1 MSRQAHLPP
10 RCPFQKKTI
19 SRHDPALPTLDNHVY
34 LHTRH
39 HKSVS
44 QSSIGEE
51 KPAWLDDL
59 LDDSDSNSGSILHR
73 RSASDSLTLLDD
85 HVPLASLSHLNGSDT
100 PASCE
105 SDGSLESASIYGPNS
120 PRAKGKI
127 SFPENAIVSALSEYV
142 SHEHLW
148 HLKDSICASGAANLE
163 SVDDTRGVSG
173 AANLELVED
182 THGSAG
188 EIIAETKPVKRYPG
202 QRSRVRKLQYI
213 AELERTVNI
222 LQKVEMEMASK
233 IASLVQQ
240 RLALS
245 MENSKLKQRAFRLQH
260 EKQFVDGQYKSL
272 RKEVER
278 LKSYLAHA
286 YGNKDSSNFS
296 LSSPAEL
303 ASTAATWQMLD
314 MGKLDLN

>member
-19 SRHDPALPTLDNHVY
+19 SRHDPALPTLDNRVY

-51 KPAWLDDL
+51 KPDWLDDL
-59 LDDSDSNSGSILHR
+59 LDDSDSNSGCILHR

-85 HVPLASLSHLNGSDT
+85 HVPLASINQLSGSDT

-127 SFPENAIVSALSEYV
+127 SFSENAIVSALSEYV
-142 SHEHLW
+142 SHDHLW
-148 HLKDSICASGAANLE
+148 HLNDSICTSGAANLE
-163 SVDDTRGVSG
+163 S
-173 AANLELVED
+173 VED

-188 EIIAETKPVKRYPG
+188 EMIAETKPVKRYPG

-222 LQKVEMEMASK
+222 LQKVEMDMASK
-233 IASLVQQ
+233 VASLVQQ

-245 MENSKLKQRAFRLQH
+245 LENNKLKQRAFRLQH
-260 EKQFVDGQYKSL
+260 EKQIVDGQYKSL

-278 LKSYLAHA
+278 LQTYLARAH
-286 YGNKDSSNFS
+286 GSKVSTNFS

>member
-19 SRHDPALPTLDNHVY
+19 SRHDPALPTLDNHIY

-59 LDDSDSNSGSILHR
+59 LDDSDSNSGYILHR

-85 HVPLASLSHLNGSDT
+85 HVPLASINQLSGSDT

-148 HLKDSICASGAANLE
+148 HLNDSICASGAANLE
-163 SVDDTRGVSG
+163 SVEDTR
-173 AANLELVED
+173 
-182 THGSAG
+182 GSAG
-188 EIIAETKPVKRYPG
+188 EMIAETKPVKRYPG

-222 LQKVEMEMASK
+222 LQKVEMDMASK
-233 IASLVQQ
+233 VASLVRQ

-245 MENSKLKQRAFRLQH
+245 LENNKLKQRALRLQH
-260 EKQFVDGQYKSL
+260 EKQIVDGQYKSL

-278 LKSYLAHA
+278 LKTYLAHA
-286 YGNKDSSNFS
+286 HGSKVSTNFS
-296 LSSPAEL
+296 LSSHAEL
-303 ASTAATWQMLD
+303 ASAEATWQMLD
-314 MGKLDLN
+314 MGKLDLS